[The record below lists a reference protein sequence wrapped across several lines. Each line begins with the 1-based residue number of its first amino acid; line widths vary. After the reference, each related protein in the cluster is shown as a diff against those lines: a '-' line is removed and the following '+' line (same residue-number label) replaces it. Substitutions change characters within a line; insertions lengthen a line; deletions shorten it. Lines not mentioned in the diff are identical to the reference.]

1 MLSSLAMFIL
11 LSQLLSLKASPLPLA
26 VSSGLSMCFWY
37 IVMYLVQGTAHL
49 IVYNLESKG
58 LVQGRFQFAR
68 LTFSGITFV
77 FVD

>member
-1 MLSSLAMFIL
+1 MLSSLAMFIV
-11 LSQLLSLKASPLPLA
+11 LSLLLSLKASPLA

-37 IVMYLVQGTAHL
+37 IVMYLVQGTTHL
-49 IVYNLESKG
+49 IAYNLESRG
-58 LVQGRFQFAR
+58 LVHGSFQFAR